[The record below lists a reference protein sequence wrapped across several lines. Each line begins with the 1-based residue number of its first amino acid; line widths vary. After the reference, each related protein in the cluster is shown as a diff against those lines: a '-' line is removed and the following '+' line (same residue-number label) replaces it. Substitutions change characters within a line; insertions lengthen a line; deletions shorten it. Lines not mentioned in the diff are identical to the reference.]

1 MRYYAGLDL
10 HSNNTYLGILDAKGT
25 KVYKDKV
32 QNHLQMILNV
42 FKPYQKSIAGAV
54 VESSF
59 KGCLSSHA
67 RGHGIVPIISWGTS
81 QCQGQP
87 IA

>member
-10 HSNNTYLGILDAKGT
+10 HSNDTYLGILDAKGT
-25 KVYKDKV
+25 KVYKAKV

-42 FKPYQKSIAGAV
+42 LEPYQKSIAGAV
-54 VESSF
+54 VESTF
-59 KGCLSSHA
+59 NWCLSSHTL
-67 RGHGIVPIISWGTS
+67 GHGMVPIISWGTS